1 MKRDNINIGII
12 NCEFGNIASLINA
25 VNFLKF
31 SNEILIEPKNLKD
44 FSHLILPGV
53 GSFNES
59 SKKLKKTGWSSAIHS
74 FIKDSKPFM
83 GICLGMQLMFEK
95 GTENG
100 DEEGLKLFP
109 GICDKFKKIENYSL
123 PHIGFNLVNSSNSK
137 IWKNIPKTSP
147 FYFVHSYR
155 ITKGSM
161 KIFKNT
167 SISETV
173 YGEKFVSFV
182 EKNKIFGAQFHPE
195 KSHSVGLQLLKN
207 FAMEI
212 K

>member
-31 SNEILIEPKNLKD
+31 NNEILIEPKNLKD

-74 FIKDSKPFM
+74 FI
-83 GICLGMQLMFEK
+83 K

-173 YGEKFVSFV
+173 YGEKFISFV